1 VTRRP
6 NRHPDTKVTAIRRRE
21 NRVPRA
27 FKMHTISPQTSL
39 TAATAVTW
47 GAVSFK
53 REKPAAKAAG
63 IPHQETM
70 LQ

>member
-1 VTRRP
+1 
-6 NRHPDTKVTAIRRRE
+6 
-21 NRVPRA
+21 
-27 FKMHTISPQTSL
+27 MHTISPQTSL